1 MSEDPPHIPTEG
13 EQLPEEPSQPIGVW
27 HGHSGNFPVLEVLG
41 KDTDPEGN
49 ELIKI
54 KYYSVEV
61 EDGIEVRKEHEGFA
75 PSGQLEIYSNEPAK
89 GQESF
94 TQALWRKSEAE
105 PAIPVLLHGHQH
117 TYLGEKYWARL
128 PDGTEGWLNA
138 EEIDLNPASGE
149 PNPEGNMP
157 QDADSED
164 DEKDKGIDADESVNE
179 DESSSLAK
187 EESEDLQLTVNKT
200 NRKGIK
206 KKRKRRS
213 SLKEPSLN
221 FRRTRFL
228 P

>member
-49 ELIKI
+49 EFIKI

-94 TQALWRKSEAE
+94 TQALWRKSAYI
-105 PAIPVLLHGHQH
+105 PRRKVLGAIARWHG
-117 TYLGEKYWARL
+117 G
-128 PDGTEGWLNA
+128 
-138 EEIDLNPASGE
+138 
-149 PNPEGNMP
+149 
-157 QDADSED
+157 
-164 DEKDKGIDADESVNE
+164 
-179 DESSSLAK
+179 LAK
-187 EESEDLQLTVNKT
+187 RGGN
-200 NRKGIK
+200 
-206 KKRKRRS
+206 
-213 SLKEPSLN
+213 
-221 FRRTRFL
+221 
-228 P
+228 